1 MNTQKIL
8 IYGASGGIGQATAEK
23 LNREGYALHLVGRDK
38 DRLTKLAKAL
48 AASFTIGDVTDPDLF
63 QRVNEE
69 AGPQLQGL
77 VYAIGTLKLRS
88 LRQVSLDDVMHDFQ
102 VNAAGAALAIQA
114 AQPALRKGERPTS
127 VVLYSSVAASQG
139 FVNHVS
145 IGMAKA
151 AISGLTVSLAAEL
164 SPAIR
169 VNAVA
174 PSLTETPLA
183 TPLTAN
189 EKMTEAIKG
198 MHALPRLGTPEDM
211 ASLTCYLL
219 SPESSWITG
228 QVIGVDGGR
237 STLRV
242 RS

>member
-1 MNTQKIL
+1 MSTKRIL
-8 IYGASGGIGQATAEK
+8 IYGAVGGIGQATAEK
-23 LNREGYALHLVGRDK
+23 LSQNGYALHLVARDEQ
-38 DRLTKLAKAL
+38 KLKTLADSLKAGY
-48 AASFTIGDVTDPDLF
+48 TVGDVTDPELF
-63 QRVNEE
+63 ARVAND
-69 AGPQLQGL
+69 AGRELQGL
-77 VYAIGTLKLRS
+77 VYAVGTLKLSS
-88 LRQVSLDDVMHDFQ
+88 LRQLSREDLMEDFQ

-139 FVNHVS
+139 FVNHAS

-151 AISGLTVSLAAEL
+151 AISGLTVALAAEL
-164 SPAIR
+164 APSIR

-183 TPLTAN
+183 EPLTSN

-198 MHALPRLGTPEDM
+198 MHALPRLGTSEDM
-211 ASLTCYLL
+211 ANLTCYLL
-219 SPESSWITG
+219 SQESSWLTG

-237 STLRV
+237 STLRI